1 MQEYPK
7 VLYGNGWEDVE
18 NYVLVVDEKDEA
30 FYRKEGFDD
39 LPELEE
45 IPLKPLKPT
54 VDSELTISEL
64 KQLYSELTRSELKQL
79 YFELSGKQ
87 ASSKIGTAKLKQAI
101 LNLEG

>member
-1 MQEYPK
+1 MNEYPK
-7 VLYGNGWEDVE
+7 ILYGSGWED
-18 NYVLVVDEKDEA
+18 LSRHIIVVDEEDEKLA
-30 FYRKEGFDD
+30 RGVGFDD

-45 IPLKPLKPT
+45 SPVKPA
-54 VDSELTISEL
+54 VDA
-64 KQLYSELTRSELKQL
+64 ELTRSELKQL

>member
-45 IPLKPLKPT
+45 IPVKPA
-54 VDSELTISEL
+54 VDA
-64 KQLYSELTRSELKQL
+64 ELTRTELKQL